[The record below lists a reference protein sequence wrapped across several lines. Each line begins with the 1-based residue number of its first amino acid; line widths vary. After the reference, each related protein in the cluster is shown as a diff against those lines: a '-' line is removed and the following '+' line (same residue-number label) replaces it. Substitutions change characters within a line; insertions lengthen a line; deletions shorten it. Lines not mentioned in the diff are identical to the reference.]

1 MILVIA
7 AALCLLSVPLAGGR
21 ISALA
26 DIRLR
31 IPGAILVAIGLQV
44 VITSLVK
51 GGSHELHSVLHLVSY
66 ALAVWFIWANRHIP
80 GMVVIALGGGS
91 NLLAISLNGGTMPA
105 RLGALK
111 TAGLLHTGPGYH
123 NSEAVPHAKLAF
135 LGDIIGVPGPHP
147 IANVVSIGD
156 IVLFGGMLLLLHRT
170 CRPATRSRRGP
181 VFWLVVLCRVLIGR
195 FDDPR
200 ASPALPTSAY
210 ADRDDSRSSAR
221 RTLPL
226 DVLGNSPT
234 KSTIRGYL

>member
-31 IPGAILVAIGLQV
+31 VPGAILVAIGLQV
-44 VITSLVK
+44 MITSVAK

-66 ALAVWFIWANRHIP
+66 VLAVWFIWANRHIP
-80 GMVVIALGGGS
+80 GMVVIAIGGGS
-91 NLLAISLNGGTMPA
+91 NLLAISVNGGTMPA
-105 RLGALK
+105 RVGALK

-123 NSEAVPHAKLAF
+123 NSEAVPHAKLGF

-147 IANVVSIGD
+147 IANVISIGD
-156 IVLFGGMLLLLHRT
+156 IVLFCGMLLLLHRT

-195 FDDPR
+195 FEDPVP
-200 ASPALPTSAY
+200 ASVTTAQ

-226 DVLGNSPT
+226 DVLGSSPT

>member
-31 IPGAILVAIGLQV
+31 VPGAILVAIGLQV
-44 VITSLVK
+44 MITSVAK

-91 NLLAISLNGGTMPA
+91 NLLAISVNGGTMPA

-123 NSEAVPHAKLAF
+123 NSAAVPHAKLAF

-147 IANVVSIGD
+147 IANVISIGD

-170 CRPATRSRRGP
+170 CRPSGSRRGP
-181 VFWLVVLCRVLIGR
+181 AFWLVVLSRVLIGR
-195 FDDPR
+195 FDDPIVS
-200 ASPALPTSAY
+200 AAPPTAAQ

-226 DVLGNSPT
+226 DVLGSSPT